1 MTRGEDA
8 EARFLAHTRREG
20 GVGSNQERER
30 VRDRGGGRDRE
41 GGSPFAP
48 LGRDEFHLLRVES
61 DNFVNRV
68 DVSDSPLRQRGPS
81 SPSGKNAVLGSGDKN
96 IPGVGGVSGHGGGEG
111 SACPSSSWD
120 GSLPPRAVL
129 VADGF
134 LVPGK
139 ADGGVY
145 VVIPSLSEE
154 GTWRGDGGGGEDSQ
168 SGGRRREQDYADG
181 RVVRLTKM
189 KRSGGVEGG
198 GANSR
203 CSATGFPE
211 GQCVYVSR
219 RGRAM
224 GEKSAYFRSPVWHV
238 ELNLSGFLN

>member
-1 MTRGEDA
+1 MIKGEDA
-8 EARFLAHTRREG
+8 EARFLAHTGREG
-20 GVGSNQERER
+20 GVNSDREL
-30 VRDRGGGRDRE
+30 GAGRYGEKPKSVGQE

-68 DVSDSPLRQRGPS
+68 SVSDSRGPS
-81 SPSGKNAVLGSGDKN
+81 SPLEETAELGRGDKG
-96 IPGVGGVSGHGGGEG
+96 IPRIGGDSGHGGREG
-111 SACPSSSWD
+111 SACTPPSWD

-154 GTWRGDGGGGEDSQ
+154 GGGGGEDSQ
-168 SGGRRREQDYADG
+168 SGGRRQEQDYTEG
-181 RVVRLTKM
+181 RVVRLTKV
-189 KRSGGVEGG
+189 KRSGRVQPPDVV
-198 GANSR
+198 
-203 CSATGFPE
+203 ATGFPK
-211 GQCVYVSR
+211 GCACMLA
-219 RGRAM
+219 G
-224 GEKSAYFRSPVWHV
+224 G
-238 ELNLSGFLN
+238 